1 MVINIKNGFL
11 QMTYFL
17 IITAFTVSIDSFVCG
32 FSLAFSGKKKY
43 LIVAIIA
50 LTVLFMCTAANCFAG
65 IFADK
70 LTERTACFGGL
81 ILIGIG
87 IYNLFKKEEER
98 PLGEGKIVKQSL
110 LTGFAVGLDGAAAN
124 LSLAIMGINAFY
136 VPVII
141 AAMHALMIGFGIALS
156 GTKLAKKFGRISI
169 IPPLILV
176 CLGLYKLLGLVH

>member
-1 MVINIKNGFL
+1 
-11 QMTYFL
+11 MTYFL
-17 IITAFTVSIDSFVCG
+17 LITAFTVSIDSFVCG

-87 IYNLFKKEEER
+87 IYNLSKKEEEH

-124 LSLAIMGINAFY
+124 LSLAIMGINAF
-136 VPVII
+136 
-141 AAMHALMIGFGIALS
+141 
-156 GTKLAKKFGRISI
+156 
-169 IPPLILV
+169 
-176 CLGLYKLLGLVH
+176 

>member
-1 MVINIKNGFL
+1 
-11 QMTYFL
+11 MTYFL
-17 IITAFTVSIDSFVCG
+17 LITAFTVSIDSFVCG

-50 LTVLFMCTAANCFAG
+50 LTVLFMCTVANCFAG

-110 LTGFAVGLDGAAAN
+110 LTGFAVGLDGAAQTIAVPGWYDLAVSYGTSRT
-124 LSLAIMGINAFY
+124 LSLVTPTDTTDVTLTARPA
-136 VPVII
+136 
-141 AAMHALMIGFGIALS
+141 
-156 GTKLAKKFGRISI
+156 GTLL
-169 IPPLILV
+169 LIR
-176 CLGLYKLLGLVH
+176 